1 MKRLLLAISLTV
13 ALAGCTQKAES
24 PEPTPS
30 SSEPAASAA
39 PPVAPVAPAE
49 AQPQQS
55 PAAAQTPAPEPPP
68 AALLDAQPL
77 AGNWESGKNYQLIL
91 PNQPTS
97 VDAGQVEV
105 IEFLWLGCQ
114 HCYNLNP
121 YVEAWKKKLPAF
133 VQFRQEH
140 VTWDAQRL
148 PHARLFYT
156 IRALG
161 GGNDIVVKAFD
172 EIHRKRNPLMA
183 GSDAATLQL
192 QQTFAAANGLD
203 AAAYKREY
211 NGFAV
216 NTSIKRTDDL
226 IRRYRIDQVPIFI
239 INGKYRTDIDA
250 AGGAR
255 PLMQLLTDL
264 IASEKA
270 R

>member
-1 MKRLLLAISLTV
+1 MKRLLLAIGFTV
-13 ALAGCTQKAES
+13 AFAGCTQKAA
-24 PEPTPS
+24 PPAPAPS

-39 PPVAPVAPAE
+39 PAAAPAE
-49 AQPQQS
+49 IQPQQS
-55 PAAAQTPAPEPPP
+55 PAPAQTPAPEAPV
-68 AALLDAQPL
+68 ALLDARPL

-91 PNQPTS
+91 PSQPTT
-97 VDAGQVEV
+97 VDTGQVEV
-105 IEFLWLGCQ
+105 IEFLWLGCP
-114 HCYNLNP
+114 HCYDLNP
-121 YVEAWKKKLPAF
+121 YVEAWKKKLPAW

-140 VTWDAQRL
+140 VTWDAQRI

-239 INGKYRTDIDA
+239 VNGKYRTTIDD
-250 AGGAR
+250 AGGTR